1 MKFNKIYA
9 AKYLEGGALHLSR
22 NPHGAI
28 SMSSNA
34 LRHYTEAVTGRSI
47 PLHYLD
53 DDGDDDDDLPPPP
66 PPAEPCPYKKD
77 KDGVH
82 RPVAEDL
89 PALKI
94 NRIDFSKNYFH
105 PIGYGKYGDLGLG
118 KLAFIYKTDIAAIRA
133 KSGPSL
139 FLLQKLGNVGRSF

>member
-9 AKYLEGGALHLSR
+9 AQYLECGGLHLSK

-28 SMSSNA
+28 AMSSNA

-53 DDGDDDDDLPPPP
+53 DDGDDDDDDLPPPP

-77 KDGVH
+77 KDGIH

-89 PALKI
+89 PALK
-94 NRIDFSKNYFH
+94 RKS
-105 PIGYGKYGDLGLG
+105 
-118 KLAFIYKTDIAAIRA
+118 LARRPRQKRRLTASRNSAVGTGTSVLTCPARRKPEPRKA
-133 KSGPSL
+133 
-139 FLLQKLGNVGRSF
+139 LLR